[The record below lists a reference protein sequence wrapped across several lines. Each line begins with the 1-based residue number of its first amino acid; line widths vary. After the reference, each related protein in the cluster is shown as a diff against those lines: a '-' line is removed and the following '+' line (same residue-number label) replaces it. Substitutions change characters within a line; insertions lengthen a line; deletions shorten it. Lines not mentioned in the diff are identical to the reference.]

1 MQRLESMDRGKL
13 ALGGLA
19 LAVVLLFAVNIFSN
33 ASFQSTKFDLT
44 QGRLFTLSQGTR
56 NVLKGIDE
64 PITLKLYYTKLL
76 GERSPQHANLF
87 ERVRELLSR
96 YADLSG
102 GKVRLELL
110 HPEPFSDA
118 EDRAVAGGL
127 QGVPINNAGDFGYF
141 GLTGNNATDDQVV
154 IPFFTTE
161 REAFL
166 EYDLTKMVFTLANP
180 ARQVVGVMSALP
192 LEGGN
197 PMRPPFQQSPRWA
210 VLDQVNEF
218 FQVLPLPVSYTE
230 IPDNVDILM
239 LVHPHGLSD
248 VTLYAIDQ
256 FVLKGGRALVFVD
269 ANAEVDQMNLGPAGP
284 TPRSD
289 FDKLLNAW
297 GVKLV
302 QGKIAGDLDAA
313 RRVNVRVAGKAAVT
327 DYAAWMTLGE
337 KNFDTGDAVIGDIGR
352 LNVASAGILEKT
364 GAEGIE
370 VTSLIHTGPRSMA
383 IDAAKVAG
391 QPDVVGIFRDFKP
404 GGAPLMLAARIKG
417 AVNSAFPDGPPPSPN
432 TDGAANPSPANPPA
446 TPTAQAPKAPHLKQ
460 SAKPANLI
468 VVADVDMLHEQF
480 WTDTRELMGQRLL
493 VPFANNADFVVNAL
507 DNLSGSDAMIG
518 LRGRAQ
524 SKRPFYTV
532 QEIRQAAEQQ
542 YRSKE
547 QSLQTKLEDVRHKLE
562 ALERRRGAEGDIVLS
577 VEDKAAIEKFRGE
590 MIATRKALRDVQ
602 RALREDIDRMDAW
615 LKFLNIAAIP
625 LLLGLGTIVAT
636 VIGRIRRKVRAVPV

>member
-1 MQRLESMDRGKL
+1 MQHLQLADRGRL

-33 ASFQSTKFDLT
+33 ASFQSAKLDLT
-44 QGRLFTLSQGTR
+44 QGKLFTLSQGTR

-102 GKVRLELL
+102 GKIRLELL

-127 QGVPINNAGDFGYF
+127 QGVAINSAGDLGYF
-141 GLTGNNATDDQVV
+141 GLTGNNTTDDQVV
-154 IPFFTTE
+154 LPFFTTE

-180 ARQVVGVMSALP
+180 ARQVVGVMSPLP
-192 LEGGN
+192 LDGAS

-218 FQVLPLPVSYTE
+218 FQVLPVPVSYTE
-230 IPDNVDILM
+230 IPNNVDILM
-239 LVHPHGLSD
+239 VVHPHGLSD
-248 VTLYAIDQ
+248 ATLYAIDQ
-256 FVLKGGRALVFVD
+256 FVLRGGRVLAFVD
-269 ANAEVDQMNLGPAGP
+269 ANAEIDTMSAGVGAP
-284 TPRSD
+284 SPRSD
-289 FDKLLNAW
+289 FDRLLNAW

-302 QGKIAGDLDAA
+302 ENKVAGDLDVA
-313 RRVNVRVAGKAAVT
+313 RRVNVRVAGKIAVT
-327 DYAAWMTLGE
+327 DYVAWLALTT
-337 KNFDTGDAVIGDIGR
+337 KNFDTGDVVIGDIGR
-352 LNVASAGILEKT
+352 LNVASAGILEKI
-364 GAEGIE
+364 GAAGIE
-370 VTSLIHTGPRSMA
+370 VTPLVRTGPRSMA
-383 IDAAKVAG
+383 IDVAKVAG
-391 QPDVVGIFRDFKP
+391 QPDVVGMFRDFKP
-404 GGAPLMLAARIKG
+404 GGVPLTLAARIKG
-417 AVNSAFPDGPPPSPN
+417 TVTSAFPDGPPPAPKP
-432 TDGAANPSPANPPA
+432 DGAADQPAAQPP
-446 TPTAQAPKAPHLKQ
+446 KVPHLKQ
-460 SAKPANLI
+460 SEKPVNLI
-468 VVADVDMLHEQF
+468 VVADVDMLHDRF

-524 SKRPFYTV
+524 STRPFHLV
-532 QEIRQAAEQQ
+532 QEIRQVAEQQ

-547 QSLQTKLEDVRHKLE
+547 QTLQAKLDDVRQRLG
-562 ALERRRGAEGDIVLS
+562 ALERRRGAESDVVLS
-577 VEDKAAIEKFRGE
+577 AEDKAAIDKFRSE
-590 MIATRKALRDVQ
+590 MIATRKELRDVQ
-602 RALREDIDRMDAW
+602 RALREDIDRMDGW

-636 VIGRIRRKVRAVPV
+636 VIGRLRRKVRTVPA

>member
-1 MQRLESMDRGKL
+1 MDRLQSVDRGKL
-13 ALGGLA
+13 ALIGLA
-19 LAVVLLFAVNIFSN
+19 LGVVLLFAVNIFSN
-33 ASFQSTKFDLT
+33 ASLNTAKLDLT
-44 QGRLFTLSQGTR
+44 QGKLFTLSQGTR

-64 PITLKLYYTKLL
+64 PITLKLYYSKLL
-76 GERSPQHANLF
+76 GERSPSHANLF

-127 QGVPINNAGDFGYF
+127 QGVPINNAGDLGYF
-141 GLTGNNATDDQVV
+141 GLTGNNTTDDQVV

-161 REAFL
+161 REPFL
-166 EYDLTKMVFTLANP
+166 EYDITKLVFTLANP
-180 ARQVVGVMSALP
+180 ARQVVGVMSSLP

-218 FQVLPLPVSYTE
+218 FQVLPVPLSYTE
-230 IPDNVDILM
+230 IPKEVEILM
-239 LVHPHGLSD
+239 LVHPHGLGD
-248 VTLYAIDQ
+248 ATLYAIDQ
-256 FVLKGGRALVFVD
+256 FVLRGGRVLAFVD
-269 ANAEVDQMNLGPAGP
+269 ANAEVEAMSPGPGGPAL
-284 TPRSD
+284 RSE

-302 QGKIAGDLDAA
+302 EGKIAGDLDAA
-313 RRVNVRVAGKAAVT
+313 RRVNVRVGGRMAVA
-327 DYAAWMTLGE
+327 DYVAWLALSG
-337 KNFDTGDAVIGDIGR
+337 KNFDTGDAVIGDIAR
-352 LNVASAGILEKT
+352 INVASAGILEKT

-370 VTSLIHTGPRSMA
+370 VTPLIRTGPRAMA
-383 IDAAKVAG
+383 IDATKVAG
-391 QPDVVGIFRDFKP
+391 QPDVVGVFRDFKP
-404 GGAPLMLAARIKG
+404 GGQPLTLAARVKG
-417 AVNSAFPDGPPPSPN
+417 TVKSAFADGPPPAPK
-432 TDGAANPSPANPPA
+432 TDGAADRPAAAPPA
-446 TPTAQAPKAPHLKQ
+446 KPHLMQ
-460 SAKPANLI
+460 SEKPVNLI
-468 VVADVDMLHEQF
+468 VVADVDMLHDRF
-480 WTDTRELMGQRLL
+480 WTDARELMGQRLL

-524 SKRPFYTV
+524 STRPFHMV

-547 QSLQTKLEDVRHKLE
+547 QSLQAKLDDVRKKLE
-562 ALERRRGAEGDIVLS
+562 ALERRRGAEGDVVLS
-577 VEDKAAIEKFRGE
+577 ADDKAAIDKFRSE
-590 MIATRKALRDVQ
+590 MIATRKELRDVQ
-602 RALREDIDRMDAW
+602 RALREDIDRMDAV

-625 LLLGLGTIVAT
+625 LLLGLGTVVVT
-636 VIGRIRRKVRAVPV
+636 VIGRLRRRVGVARA

>member
-1 MQRLESMDRGKL
+1 MKRLQSVDRGKL
-13 ALGGLA
+13 ALGGLG
-19 LAVVLLFAVNIFSN
+19 LAVMLLFAVNIFSN
-33 ASFQSTKFDLT
+33 ASFQSAKLDLT
-44 QGRLFTLSQGTR
+44 QGKLFTLSQGTR

-102 GKVRLELL
+102 GRIRLELQ

-127 QGVPINNAGDFGYF
+127 QGVPINSAGDLGYF
-141 GLTGNNATDDQVV
+141 GLTGNNTTDDQVV

-180 ARQVVGVMSALP
+180 ARQVVGVMSPLP
-192 LEGGN
+192 L
-197 PMRPPFQQSPRWA
+197 PFQQSPRWA

-218 FQVLPLPVSYTE
+218 FQVLPVPVSYTE

-248 VTLYAIDQ
+248 ATLYAIDQ
-256 FVLKGGRALVFVD
+256 FVLRGGRVLAFVD
-269 ANAEVDQMNLGPAGP
+269 ANAEVDVMSAGP
-284 TPRSD
+284 TGPSPRSD

-302 QGKIAGDLDAA
+302 ENKIAGDLDAA
-313 RRVNVRVAGKAAVT
+313 RRVNVRVAGKTTVA
-327 DYAAWMTLGE
+327 DYVAWLTLSG
-337 KNFDTGDAVIGDIGR
+337 KNFDTNDAVIGDIGR
-352 LNVASAGILEKT
+352 INVASAGILEKT

-370 VTSLIHTGPRSMA
+370 VTPLVRTGPRSMA

-391 QPDVVGIFRDFKP
+391 QPDVVGMFRDFKP

-417 AVNSAFPDGPPPSPN
+417 TVASAFPDGPPPLPKP
-432 TDGAANPSPANPPA
+432 DGAADAPAAAP
-446 TPTAQAPKAPHLKQ
+446 PKAPHLKQ
-460 SAKPANLI
+460 SEKPANLI
-468 VVADVDMLHEQF
+468 VVADVDMLHDRF

-524 SKRPFYTV
+524 STRPFRLV

-547 QSLQTKLEDVRHKLE
+547 QSLQAKLDDVRQKLE
-562 ALERRRGAEGDIVLS
+562 ALERRRGAEGDVVLS
-577 VEDKAAIEKFRGE
+577 AEDRAAIDKFRSE
-590 MIATRKALRDVQ
+590 MIATRKELRDVQ

-625 LLLGLGTIVAT
+625 LLLGLGTIVVT
-636 VIGRIRRKVRAVPV
+636 IIDRVRRKVRAVPA

>member
-1 MQRLESMDRGKL
+1 MKRLQSVDRGKL
-13 ALGGLA
+13 ALGGLG
-19 LAVVLLFAVNIFSN
+19 LAVMLLFAVNIFSN
-33 ASFQSTKFDLT
+33 ASFQSAKLDLT
-44 QGRLFTLSQGTR
+44 QGKLFTLSQGTR

-102 GKVRLELL
+102 GRIRLELQ

-127 QGVPINNAGDFGYF
+127 QGVPINSAGDLGYF
-141 GLTGNNATDDQVV
+141 GLTGNNTTDDQVV

-180 ARQVVGVMSALP
+180 ARQVVGVMSPLP

-218 FQVLPLPVSYTE
+218 FQVLPVPVSYTE

-248 VTLYAIDQ
+248 ATLYAIDQ
-256 FVLKGGRALVFVD
+256 FVLRGGRVLAFVD
-269 ANAEVDQMNLGPAGP
+269 ANAEVDVMSAGP
-284 TPRSD
+284 TGPSPRSD

-302 QGKIAGDLDAA
+302 ENKIAGDLDAA
-313 RRVNVRVAGKAAVT
+313 RRVNVRVAGKTTVA
-327 DYAAWMTLGE
+327 DYVAWLTLSG
-337 KNFDTGDAVIGDIGR
+337 KNFDTNDAVIGDIGR
-352 LNVASAGILEKT
+352 INVASAGILEKT

-370 VTSLIHTGPRSMA
+370 VTPLVRTGPRSMA

-391 QPDVVGIFRDFKP
+391 QPDVVGMFRDFKP

-417 AVNSAFPDGPPPSPN
+417 TVASAFPDGPPPLPKP
-432 TDGAANPSPANPPA
+432 DGAADAPAAAP
-446 TPTAQAPKAPHLKQ
+446 PKAPHLKQ
-460 SAKPANLI
+460 SEKPANLI
-468 VVADVDMLHEQF
+468 VVADVDMLHDRF

-524 SKRPFYTV
+524 STRPFRLV

-547 QSLQTKLEDVRHKLE
+547 QSLQAKLDDVRQKLE
-562 ALERRRGAEGDIVLS
+562 ALERRRGAEGDVVLS
-577 VEDKAAIEKFRGE
+577 AEDRAAIDKFRSE
-590 MIATRKALRDVQ
+590 MIATRKELRDVQ

-625 LLLGLGTIVAT
+625 LLLGLGTIVVT
-636 VIGRIRRKVRAVPV
+636 IIDRVRRKVRAVPA

>member
-1 MQRLESMDRGKL
+1 MKRLQSVDRGKL
-13 ALGGLA
+13 ALGGLG
-19 LAVVLLFAVNIFSN
+19 LAVMLLFAVNIFSN
-33 ASFQSTKFDLT
+33 ASFQSAKLDLT
-44 QGRLFTLSQGTR
+44 QGKLFTLSQGTR

-102 GKVRLELL
+102 GRIRLELQ

-127 QGVPINNAGDFGYF
+127 QGVPINSAGDLGYF
-141 GLTGNNATDDQVV
+141 GLTGNNTTDDQVV

-180 ARQVVGVMSALP
+180 ARQVVGVMSPLP

-218 FQVLPLPVSYTE
+218 FQVLPVPVSYTE

-248 VTLYAIDQ
+248 ATLYAIDQ
-256 FVLKGGRALVFVD
+256 FVLRGGRVLAFVD
-269 ANAEVDQMNLGPAGP
+269 ANAEVDVMSAGP
-284 TPRSD
+284 TGPSPRSD

-302 QGKIAGDLDAA
+302 ENKIAGDLDAA
-313 RRVNVRVAGKAAVT
+313 RRVNVRVAGKTTVA
-327 DYAAWMTLGE
+327 DYVAWLTLSG
-337 KNFDTGDAVIGDIGR
+337 KNFDTNDAVIGDIGR
-352 LNVASAGILEKT
+352 INVASAGILEKT

-370 VTSLIHTGPRSMA
+370 VTPLVRTGPRSMA

-391 QPDVVGIFRDFKP
+391 QPDVVGMFRDFKP

-417 AVNSAFPDGPPPSPN
+417 TVASAFPDGPPPLPKP
-432 TDGAANPSPANPPA
+432 DGAADAPAA
-446 TPTAQAPKAPHLKQ
+446 APLKAPHLKQ
-460 SAKPANLI
+460 SEKPANLI
-468 VVADVDMLHEQF
+468 VVADVDMLHDRF

-524 SKRPFYTV
+524 STRPFRLV

-547 QSLQTKLEDVRHKLE
+547 QSLQAKLDDVRQKLE
-562 ALERRRGAEGDIVLS
+562 ALERRRGAEGDVVLS
-577 VEDKAAIEKFRGE
+577 AEDRAAIDKFRSE
-590 MIATRKALRDVQ
+590 MIATRKELRDVQ

-625 LLLGLGTIVAT
+625 LLLGLGTIVVT
-636 VIGRIRRKVRAVPV
+636 IIDRVRRKVRAVPA

>member
-1 MQRLESMDRGKL
+1 MGRLDKIDRSTLALVGL
-13 ALGGLA
+13 ALGL
-19 LAVVLLFAVNIFSN
+19 VLFFAVNIFSN
-33 ASFQSTKFDLT
+33 ATFSSAKLDLT

-102 GKVRLELL
+102 GRIRLELQ

-127 QGVPINNAGDFGYF
+127 QGVPINSAGDLGYF
-141 GLTGNNATDDQVV
+141 GLTGNNTTDDQVV

-180 ARQVVGVMSALP
+180 ARQVVGVMSPLP

-218 FQVLPLPVSYTE
+218 FQVLPVPVSYTE

-248 VTLYAIDQ
+248 ATLYAIDQ
-256 FVLKGGRALVFVD
+256 FVLRGGRVLAFVD
-269 ANAEVDQMNLGPAGP
+269 ANAEVDVMSAGP
-284 TPRSD
+284 TGPSPRSD

-302 QGKIAGDLDAA
+302 ENKIAGDLDAA
-313 RRVNVRVAGKAAVT
+313 RRVNVRVAGKTTVA
-327 DYAAWMTLGE
+327 DYVAWLTLSG
-337 KNFDTGDAVIGDIGR
+337 KNFDTNDAVIGDIGR
-352 LNVASAGILEKT
+352 INVASAGILEKT

-370 VTSLIHTGPRSMA
+370 VTPLVRTGPRSMA

-391 QPDVVGIFRDFKP
+391 QPDVVGMFRDFKP

-417 AVNSAFPDGPPPSPN
+417 TVASAFPDGPPPLPKP
-432 TDGAANPSPANPPA
+432 DGAADAPAAAP
-446 TPTAQAPKAPHLKQ
+446 PKAPHLKQ
-460 SAKPANLI
+460 SEKPANLI
-468 VVADVDMLHEQF
+468 VVADVDMLHDRF

-524 SKRPFYTV
+524 STRPFRLV

-547 QSLQTKLEDVRHKLE
+547 QSLQAKLDDVRQKLE
-562 ALERRRGAEGDIVLS
+562 ALERRRGAEGDVVLS
-577 VEDKAAIEKFRGE
+577 AEDRAAIDKFRSE
-590 MIATRKALRDVQ
+590 MIATRKELRDVQ

-625 LLLGLGTIVAT
+625 LLLGLGTIVVT
-636 VIGRIRRKVRAVPV
+636 IIDRVRRKVRAVPA

>member
-1 MQRLESMDRGKL
+1 MKRLQSVDRGRL
-13 ALGGLA
+13 ALGGLG

-33 ASFQSTKFDLT
+33 ASFQSAKLDLT
-44 QGRLFTLSQGTR
+44 QGKLFTLSQGTR

-64 PITLKLYYTKLL
+64 PITLKLYYSKLL

-102 GKVRLELL
+102 GRIRLELL

-127 QGVPINNAGDFGYF
+127 QGVPINSAGDLGYF
-141 GLTGNNATDDQVV
+141 GLTGNNTTDDQVV

-180 ARQVVGVMSALP
+180 ARQVVGVMSPLP

-218 FQVLPLPVSYTE
+218 FQVLSVPMSYTE

-239 LVHPHGLSD
+239 VVHPHGLSD
-248 VTLYAIDQ
+248 AILYAIDQ
-256 FVLKGGRALVFVD
+256 FVLKGGRVLAFVD
-269 ANAEVDQMNLGPAGP
+269 ANAEVDVMSASPTGPS
-284 TPRSD
+284 PRSD

-302 QGKIAGDLDAA
+302 ENKIAGDLDGA
-313 RRVNVRVAGKAAVT
+313 RRVNVRVAGKTTVA
-327 DYAAWMTLGE
+327 DYVAWLTLSE

-364 GAEGIE
+364 GVEGIE
-370 VTSLIHTGPRSMA
+370 VTPLIRTGTRSMA

-391 QPDVVGIFRDFKP
+391 QPDVVGMFRDFKP
-404 GGAPLMLAARIKG
+404 GGAPLTLAARIKG
-417 AVNSAFPDGPPPSPN
+417 TVASAFPDGPPPPPKP
-432 TDGAANPSPANPPA
+432 DGAADAPAAAPA
-446 TPTAQAPKAPHLKQ
+446 KAPHRKR
-460 SAKPANLI
+460 SEKPANLI
-468 VVADVDMLHEQF
+468 VVADVDMLHDRF
-480 WTDTRELMGQRLL
+480 WTDTRELMGRRLL

-524 SKRPFYTV
+524 STRPFHLV

-547 QSLQTKLEDVRHKLE
+547 QSLQAKLDDVRQKLE

-577 VEDKAAIEKFRGE
+577 AEDRAAIDKFRSE
-590 MIATRKALRDVQ
+590 MIATRKELRDVQ

-625 LLLGLGTIVAT
+625 LLLGFGTIVVTA
-636 VIGRIRRKVRAVPV
+636 IDRLRRKVSTVPA

>member
-1 MQRLESMDRGKL
+1 MKRLQSVDRGRL
-13 ALGGLA
+13 AVGGVA

-33 ASFQSTKFDLT
+33 ASFQSAKLDLT
-44 QGRLFTLSQGTR
+44 QGKLFTLSQGTR

-64 PITLKLYYTKLL
+64 PVTLKLYYSKLL

-102 GKVRLELL
+102 GRIRLELQ

-127 QGVPINNAGDFGYF
+127 QGVPINSAGDLGYF
-141 GLTGNNATDDQVV
+141 GLTGNNTTDDQVV
-154 IPFFTTE
+154 IPFFTPE

-180 ARQVVGVMSALP
+180 ARQVVGVMSPLP
-192 LEGGN
+192 LDGGN

-218 FQVLPLPVSYTE
+218 FQVLPVPVSYTE

-248 VTLYAIDQ
+248 ATLYAIDQ
-256 FVLKGGRALVFVD
+256 FVLRGGRVLAFVD
-269 ANAEVDQMNLGPAGP
+269 ANAEVDVMSVGP
-284 TPRSD
+284 TGPSPRSD
-289 FDKLLNAW
+289 LDKLLNAW

-302 QGKIAGDLDAA
+302 ENKIAGDLDAA
-313 RRVNVRVAGKAAVT
+313 RRVNVRVAGKTAVA
-327 DYAAWMTLGE
+327 DYVAWLTLSG
-337 KNFDTGDAVIGDIGR
+337 KNFDTGDVVIGDIGR
-352 LNVASAGILEKT
+352 INVASAGILEKT

-370 VTSLIHTGPRSMA
+370 VTPLIRTGGRSMA

-391 QPDVVGIFRDFKP
+391 QPDVVGMFRDFKP

-417 AVNSAFPDGPPPSPN
+417 TVTSAFPDGPPPPKP
-432 TDGAANPSPANPPA
+432 DGAADTPAAAP
-446 TPTAQAPKAPHLKQ
+446 PKAPHLKQ
-460 SAKPANLI
+460 SEKPANLI
-468 VVADVDMLHEQF
+468 VVADVDMLHDRF
-480 WTDTRELMGQRLL
+480 WTDIRELMGQRLL
-493 VPFANNADFVVNAL
+493 VPFANNADLVVNAL

-524 SKRPFYTV
+524 STRPFHLV

-547 QSLQTKLEDVRHKLE
+547 QSLQAKLDDVRQKLE
-562 ALERRRGAEGDIVLS
+562 ALERRRGAEGDVVLS
-577 VEDKAAIEKFRGE
+577 AEDRAAIDKFRGE
-590 MIATRKALRDVQ
+590 MIATRKQLRDVQ

-625 LLLGLGTIVAT
+625 LLLGLGTIVVT
-636 VIGRIRRKVRAVPV
+636 VIGRLRRKVRAVPA

>member
-1 MQRLESMDRGKL
+1 MDRLQSVDRGRL
-13 ALGGLA
+13 ALIGLA

-33 ASFQSTKFDLT
+33 ASLQTAKLDLT

-76 GERSPQHANLF
+76 GERSPPHANLF

-127 QGVPINNAGDFGYF
+127 QGVTINSAGDLGYF
-141 GLTGNNATDDQVV
+141 GLTGNNTTDDQVV

-161 REAFL
+161 REPFL
-166 EYDLTKMVFTLANP
+166 EYDLTKLVFTLANP
-180 ARQVVGVMSALP
+180 ARQVVGVMSPLP

-218 FQVLPLPVSYTE
+218 FQVLPVPASYTE
-230 IPDNVDILM
+230 IPKEVEILL
-239 LVHPHGLSD
+239 LVHPHGFGD
-248 VTLYAIDQ
+248 ATLYAIDQ
-256 FVLKGGRALVFVD
+256 FVLKGGRVLAFVD
-269 ANAEVDQMNLGPAGP
+269 ANAEIDAATPGPAGP
-284 TPRSD
+284 VLRSD

-297 GVKLV
+297 GVKLID
-302 QGKIAGDLDAA
+302 GKVAGDLDAA
-313 RRVNVRVAGKAAVT
+313 RRVNVRVGGRMAVA
-327 DYAAWMTLGE
+327 DYVAWLTLTGR
-337 KNFDTGDAVIGDIGR
+337 NFDTSDAAIGDIGR
-352 LNVASAGILEKT
+352 INVASAGILEKT
-364 GAEGIE
+364 GVEGVE
-370 VTSLIHTGPRSMA
+370 VTPLIRTGPRAMA
-383 IDAAKVAG
+383 IDATKVSG
-391 QPDVVGIFRDFKP
+391 QPDVVGVFRDFKP
-404 GGAPLMLAARIKG
+404 GGQPLMLAARIKG
-417 AVNSAFPDGPPPSPN
+417 TVKSAFADGPPPPPKPE
-432 TDGAANPSPANPPA
+432 GAADAPAAVPPA
-446 TPTAQAPKAPHLKQ
+446 ASHLKQ
-460 SAKPANLI
+460 SEKPVNLI
-468 VVADVDMLHEQF
+468 VVADVDMLHDRF
-480 WTDTRELMGQRLL
+480 WTDAREMMGQRLL

-524 SKRPFYTV
+524 STRPFHMV

-542 YRSKE
+542 FRSKE
-547 QSLQTKLEDVRHKLE
+547 QGLQAKLDDVRKKLE
-562 ALERRRGAEGDIVLS
+562 ALERRRGAEGDVVLS
-577 VEDKAAIEKFRGE
+577 PEDKAAIDKFRSE
-590 MIATRKALRDVQ
+590 MIATRKELRDVQ

-625 LLLGLGTIVAT
+625 LLLGFGTIVVTA
-636 VIGRIRRKVRAVPV
+636 VGRLRRKTGTVRA

>member
-1 MQRLESMDRGKL
+1 MKRLQSVDRGKL
-13 ALGGLA
+13 ALGGLG
-19 LAVVLLFAVNIFSN
+19 LAVMLLFAVNIFSN
-33 ASFQSTKFDLT
+33 ASFQSAKLDLT
-44 QGRLFTLSQGTR
+44 QGKLFTLSQGTR

-102 GKVRLELL
+102 GRIRLELL

-127 QGVPINNAGDFGYF
+127 QGVPINSAGDLGYF
-141 GLTGNNATDDQVV
+141 GLTGNNTTDDQVV

-180 ARQVVGVMSALP
+180 ARQVVGVMSPLP
-192 LEGGN
+192 LGGGD

-218 FQVLPLPVSYTE
+218 FQVLPVPASYTE

-239 LVHPHGLSD
+239 VVHPHGLSD
-248 VTLYAIDQ
+248 ATLYAIDQ
-256 FVLKGGRALVFVD
+256 FVLRGGRVLAFVD
-269 ANAEVDQMNLGPAGP
+269 ANAEVDAMSASPAGP
-284 TPRSD
+284 SPRSD

-302 QGKIAGDLDAA
+302 ENKIAGDLDAA
-313 RRVNVRVAGKAAVT
+313 RRVNVRVAGKTTVA
-327 DYAAWMTLGE
+327 DYVAWLTLSE

-364 GAEGIE
+364 GVEGIE
-370 VTSLIHTGPRSMA
+370 VTPLIRTGARSMA

-391 QPDVVGIFRDFKP
+391 QPDVVGMFRDFKP
-404 GGAPLMLAARIKG
+404 GGAPLTLAARIKG
-417 AVNSAFPDGPPPSPN
+417 TVKSAFPDGPPPPPKL
-432 TDGAANPSPANPPA
+432 DGAADAPAA
-446 TPTAQAPKAPHLKQ
+446 TSAKAPHRNQ
-460 SAKPANLI
+460 SDKPANLI
-468 VVADVDMLHEQF
+468 VVADADMLHDRF
-480 WTDTRELMGQRLL
+480 WTDTRELMGRRLL

-524 SKRPFYTV
+524 STRPFHLV

-547 QSLQTKLEDVRHKLE
+547 QSLQVKLEDVRQKLE
-562 ALERRRGAEGDIVLS
+562 ALERRRGTEGDIVLS
-577 VEDKAAIEKFRGE
+577 AEDRAAIDKFRSE
-590 MIATRKALRDVQ
+590 MIATRKELRDVQ

-625 LLLGLGTIVAT
+625 LLLGLGTIVVT
-636 VIGRIRRKVRAVPV
+636 MIERLKRKIRAVPA